1 MKTNMKNL
9 KNKITLIIMLFVVAS
24 CDINTT
30 PSSDA
35 VQQQRTAQLLNEAD
49 RQVGMPNIVNF
60 QERKLAKMIL
70 ELRDQ
75 ENFLTYAYIVNMQ
88 GDLIFLGRAL
98 GYGLPYSVQ
107 FTNPLRVYH
116 DRGANGSSA
125 TFIPQA
131 DPNGLFMP
139 DGLSAT
145 WVMLVDPETNEPRP
159 VYIEPQIL
167 ISPFKLH

>member
-1 MKTNMKNL
+1 MIIMTVMFSFMLISCDNMK
-9 KNKITLIIMLFVVAS
+9 
-24 CDINTT
+24 
-30 PSSDA
+30 PDA
-35 VQQQRTAQLLNEAD
+35 DRNQRAQTQELLAEAD

-75 ENFLTYAYIVNMQ
+75 EDFLTYAYIVNLN
-88 GDLIFLGRAL
+88 GDLIYLGRAI

-107 FTNPLRVYH
+107 YTNPQRPHRLYA
-116 DRGANGSSA
+116 GGNW
-125 TFIPQA
+125 TTLPQA

-145 WVMLVDPETNEPRP
+145 WLMLVDPSTNEARP
-159 VYIEPQIL
+159 VYVEPEIL
-167 ISPFKLH
+167 VSPFQLH